1 MENRN
6 SDEKDGRTK
15 WAIPD
20 SGEQDPDKILS
31 RKASEIAKKH
41 PTTVGEVHDKVGK
54 KLGFTKSQTKTRMS
68 DMAMS
73 GKMKAHQPGKKRSKI
88 FYNSSY
94 GQEDE

>member
-1 MENRN
+1 
-6 SDEKDGRTK
+6 
-15 WAIPD
+15 
-20 SGEQDPDKILS
+20 
-31 RKASEIAKKH
+31 
-41 PTTVGEVHDKVGK
+41 
-54 KLGFTKSQTKTRMS
+54 MS